1 MSQSLN
7 NVELSL
13 KERLTVLLV
22 TSPIVSHPSTEL
34 LDKVVS
40 SFQLVTDLN
49 SCKLIILAD
58 GVKCGKFRPKR
69 GSVTSEM
76 LSNYS
81 SYLDKIDEKIRS
93 ADENSLW
100 SRTSL
105 VRMTEHLGF
114 GHVVYHGLRMCQ
126 TEYVM
131 VVQHDHPFSFSF
143 SISPVISFLDS
154 GQAVYVTLPISTV
167 WRHVNRAASLYQM
180 DLRRKTVQFQDAQ
193 FVPILFWYDGTH
205 IVRTKTYKELVF
217 EGEQSLPLGHFI
229 EDTFSQWVMKLLR
242 EDYEKW
248 HKIFSMFAYKP
259 RQEEEALIYH
269 LDGRKYRT
277 DEERKLLG
285 WVDNVD
291 QVKG

>member
-1 MSQSLN
+1 MSQSLS

-40 SFQLVTDLN
+40 SFQFVTDLN

-69 GSVTSEM
+69 GSVTNEM
-76 LSNYS
+76 FSNYS
-81 SYLDKIDEKIRS
+81 SYLDKIDEKIES
-93 ADENSLW
+93 AEESSLW

-143 SISPVISFLDS
+143 RSISGI
-154 GQAVYVTLPISTV
+154 T
-167 WRHVNRAASLYQM
+167 
-180 DLRRKTVQFQDAQ
+180 AQ
-193 FVPILFWYDGTH
+193 
-205 IVRTKTYKELVF
+205 
-217 EGEQSLPLGHFI
+217 SC
-229 EDTFSQWVMKLLR
+229 LL
-242 EDYEKW
+242 
-248 HKIFSMFAYKP
+248 
-259 RQEEEALIYH
+259 
-269 LDGRKYRT
+269 
-277 DEERKLLG
+277 
-285 WVDNVD
+285 
-291 QVKG
+291 

>member
-40 SFQLVTDLN
+40 SFQFVTDLN

-69 GSVTSEM
+69 GSVTNEM
-76 LSNYS
+76 FSNYS
-81 SYLDKIDEKIRS
+81 SYLDKIDGKIGS
-93 ADENSLW
+93 AEEGSLW

-143 SISPVISFLDS
+143 RSISLITGLSCLLSFILQYFPGYLIPGLWSGRLRHPPHQHRVETCQPVC
-154 GQAVYVTLPISTV
+154 
-167 WRHVNRAASLYQM
+167 
-180 DLRRKTVQFQDAQ
+180 
-193 FVPILFWYDGTH
+193 
-205 IVRTKTYKELVF
+205 
-217 EGEQSLPLGHFI
+217 QSLPDGPEEENCPVPRCSICADLVLVRWDSH
-229 EDTFSQWVMKLLR
+229 R
-242 EDYEKW
+242 EDKD
-248 HKIFSMFAYKP
+248 
-259 RQEEEALIYH
+259 L
-269 LDGRKYRT
+269 
-277 DEERKLLG
+277 
-285 WVDNVD
+285 
-291 QVKG
+291 